1 MTVCA
6 CIIYMGVIGIDE
18 VSIIP
23 GVVLY
28 DKKIITSAMILG
40 NSCWCDITHSLVPR
54 SFVISHHHSFDK
66 NHITLPPMW

>member
-28 DKKIITSAMILG
+28 DKKINTWVTVCYDFIKLM
-40 NSCWCDITHSLVPR
+40 LV
-54 SFVISHHHSFDK
+54 
-66 NHITLPPMW
+66 